1 MDITLFGNYHH
12 SHNIK
17 FAGEQWTSLLKLSS
31 QSRAGEWI
39 SLLLEII
46 ITVTILKC
54 LGPIDYK
61 CGKGSEVQKLL
72 PVFFFTR
79 NINPL

>member
-1 MDITLFGNYHH
+1 MDITFE
-12 SHNIK
+12 III
-17 FAGEQWTSLLKLSS
+17 TVTILK
-31 QSRAGEWI
+31 RAGEWI

-72 PVFFFTR
+72 PVFFHLEH
-79 NINPL
+79 IPPIGPLIVGCQKNH